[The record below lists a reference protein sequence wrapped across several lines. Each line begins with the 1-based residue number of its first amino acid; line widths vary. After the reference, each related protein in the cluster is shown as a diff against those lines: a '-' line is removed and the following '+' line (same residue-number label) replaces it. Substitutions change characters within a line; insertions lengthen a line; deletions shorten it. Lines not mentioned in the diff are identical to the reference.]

1 VEVIAYKGTS
11 ETTEGVIEDISKGK
25 KINRQFILQSE
36 LLENAVNWNFLT
48 KDARYREF
56 YEAYWEQTDDIV
68 CYYDHKLARHTL
80 GSTFYFDS
88 GYSIDEQRAGSANS
102 DRGLSG
108 GSVLW
113 QSKMAEKR
121 RTDEQTSTQEPFGD
135 VQGQGGFGGD
145 PGREDFGRTGRA
157 V

>member
-1 VEVIAYKGTS
+1 MTERMNDRQRAQLTTYVEEASNFT
-11 ETTEGVIEDISKGK
+11 ETWQIHRWIKRVTT
-25 KINRQFILQSE
+25 
-36 LLENAVNWNFLT
+36 FLT
-48 KDARYREF
+48 EAVGPDETDRFKHLGFLNDNYDEF
-56 YEAYWEQTDDIV
+56 AM
-68 CYYDHKLARHTL
+68 KL
-80 GSTFYFDS
+80 
-88 GYSIDEQRAGSANS
+88 RAGSANS

-113 QSKMAEKR
+113 QPKMAEKR